1 MGNVNE
7 EFATEHTP
15 PLGMASVVPS
25 AKAAQEKTQFSGEAT
40 FIVESPSN
48 ESAAYQITNLS
59 NGHTIAITEP
69 LFTIGR
75 SDECSIVLDDKKISK
90 LHARIVSKGGQVALE
105 DAGSAN
111 GVFVN
116 GHRIK
121 RALLVEH
128 DLIQLGDQK
137 LSFDTQPAAGGGPAL
152 GTRVHEKAAPNMT
165 RGAALVNML
174 FRKRPLV
181 AGTAAAVALLIA
193 LVGYLLLG
201 TRGAHVV
208 ASGQVMAPG
217 SVERTVA
224 DEPAHNDVST
234 STVVEAQSHKVDAV
248 PTDAATSD
256 TSQEGASPAV
266 EAPARVRYVSSQVS
280 RAQIEQARKQ
290 YLGGHAGEALDALGA
305 VVAEATHRPA
315 HRQEADKLA
324 KALRE
329 LYGAYSAGLTSYQA
343 DDHNKA
349 FDIWDRFVK
358 DEQIIFASETSRYA
372 QRVAE
377 MVAAKYLALGRQA
390 IEAEDRRSAYAYLRA
405 SAQVQPDGEAIRL
418 LDELRVDAAR
428 IYNDAY
434 RNETS
439 DLELA
444 KKLWNKVI
452 SMTPSDDEY
461 HARSSAKLQWYARWG
476 R

>member
-1 MGNVNE
+1 M
-7 EFATEHTP
+7 
-15 PLGMASVVPS
+15 
-25 AKAAQEKTQFSGEAT
+25 
-40 FIVESPSN
+40 
-48 ESAAYQITNLS
+48 
-59 NGHTIAITEP
+59 
-69 LFTIGR
+69 
-75 SDECSIVLDDKKISK
+75 
-90 LHARIVSKGGQVALE
+90 
-105 DAGSAN
+105 
-111 GVFVN
+111 
-116 GHRIK
+116 
-121 RALLVEH
+121 
-128 DLIQLGDQK
+128 
-137 LSFDTQPAAGGGPAL
+137 
-152 GTRVHEKAAPNMT
+152 
-165 RGAALVNML
+165 
-174 FRKRPLV
+174 
-181 AGTAAAVALLIA
+181 
-193 LVGYLLLG
+193 
-201 TRGAHVV
+201 
-208 ASGQVMAPG
+208 
-217 SVERTVA
+217 
-224 DEPAHNDVST
+224 
-234 STVVEAQSHKVDAV
+234 
-248 PTDAATSD
+248 
-256 TSQEGASPAV
+256 
-266 EAPARVRYVSSQVS
+266 
-280 RAQIEQARKQ
+280 
-290 YLGGHAGEALDALGA
+290 GGHAGEALDALGA